1 MSREPRRDW
10 RAEIGRHE
18 GRAAHEAFGDQTS
31 LLRILVRVVLLP
43 FWLPF
48 YLLGVIKKRREIK
61 AFVLERARNRLVS
74 DLLVNEIAVAWAEA
88 NPDEYPLGE
97 YDPGLAK
104 LRPRFR
110 RVIEGERR

>member
-18 GRAAHEAFGDQTS
+18 GRAAHEVFGDQMS
-31 LLRILVRVVLLP
+31 LLRLLVRVILLP

-48 YLLGVIKKRREIK
+48 YILGVIKKRREVK

-74 DLLVNEIAVAWAEA
+74 DLLVNEIAVEWAEA
-88 NPDEYPLGE
+88 NPGEYPLGE

-110 RVIEGERR
+110 RIIEGERR